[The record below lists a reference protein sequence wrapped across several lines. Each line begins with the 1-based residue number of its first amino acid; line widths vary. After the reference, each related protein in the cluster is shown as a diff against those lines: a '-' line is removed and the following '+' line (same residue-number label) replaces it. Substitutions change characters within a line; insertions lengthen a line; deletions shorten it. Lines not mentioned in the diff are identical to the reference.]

1 MIGVYAPLKYQEFI
15 KELGKAGLSVRQF
28 AELIGMRP
36 NSVSNNAKRGEVP
49 THLAVIASLLAELSV
64 RRVPIEP
71 IFARLDLD
79 RTGKKPRGAASIGRF
94 GGDKQGR
101 LELQP

>member
-1 MIGVYAPLKYQEFI
+1 MSYDDFIG
-15 KELGKAGLSVRQF
+15 ELGKAGLSVRKF
-28 AELIGMRP
+28 AELVGMRP
-36 NSVSNNAKRGEVP
+36 NSVSNNAKRGVVP
-49 THLAVIASLLAELSV
+49 AHLAVIATLLAELGV

-79 RTGKKPRGAASIGRF
+79 KSGKKPRGASSLGRF